1 MGSIIQVALPF
12 VLIAFVLYRR
22 VKSSIGFQRF
32 SSKGMKIRR
41 VIFVIVG
48 LILLAVGFIHPIL
61 FLADAVGIAGGS
73 VLAYYAIRH
82 FVNEWRGELLYTRT
96 HIYIEAAVLTLFLGR
111 VLYRV
116 LTVVMLAK
124 STGAAVDNNQMAQ
137 YTRDPVTVATFFVII
152 AYYLIYYSFL
162 IRKGKALLAEKQLI
176 ESRLE
181 G

>member
-22 VKSSIGFQRF
+22 VKRSIGFQKY
-32 SSKGMKIRR
+32 SIKGMKIRR

-61 FLADAVGIAGGS
+61 FLADAVGIVGGC

-82 FVNEWRGELLYTRT
+82 FVYEWRGELLYTRT
-96 HIYIEAAVLTLFLGR
+96 HIYIEAAVLILFLGR

-116 LTVVMLAK
+116 LTVAMLTK
-124 STGAAVDNNQMAQ
+124 STGAADDNQMAQ
-137 YTRDPVTVATFFVII
+137 YARDPITVAIFFVII

-162 IRKGKALLAEKQLI
+162 IRKGEALIVEKQLI
-176 ESRLE
+176 ET
-181 G
+181 